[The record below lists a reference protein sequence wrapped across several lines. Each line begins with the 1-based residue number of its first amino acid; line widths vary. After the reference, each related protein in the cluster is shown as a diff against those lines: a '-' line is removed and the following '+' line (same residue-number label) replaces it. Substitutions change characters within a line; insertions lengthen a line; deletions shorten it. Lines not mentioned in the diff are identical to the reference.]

1 MNTRHEALQ
10 PVSIRL
16 EVTESRRRRHT
27 RSAKQCYTART
38 PPEIPASYATNF
50 STTQD
55 CNDSSTCFRQDNT
68 QPSPSP
74 HTVHYE
80 HATAAYN
87 PEPSRELLQKFPSQR
102 AIALTPRR
110 IRAVTLRHHPSKTLG
125 NLGINCAGT
134 NHCVSAARAINTAY
148 RWHLSASTPRGTR
161 LDLKPK
167 RRVVSA
173 AAPDK
178 PTHSSVQMRN
188 NLRARGPASLSAHSP
203 DHLGTHAGFGATY
216 RAPLRCADPLRDAR

>member
-1 MNTRHEALQ
+1 MNTRHKPLQ
-10 PVSIRL
+10 AAQIRI
-16 EVTESRRRRHT
+16 EVTEFHRQHHT
-27 RSAKQCYTART
+27 RSPKQHLTAPT
-38 PPEIPASYATNF
+38 PPKRSASYATNF

-80 HATAAYN
+80 HATAACN

-188 NLRARGPASLSAHSP
+188 NLRARGLANLSAHSP
-203 DHLGTHAGFGATY
+203 DYLGTRAGFRTAY
-216 RAPLRCADPLRDAR
+216 RTPLRCADPLRDAR